1 MRPSSCLGLFGA
13 ARAARARAA
22 WLWPQSA
29 LASFW
34 GLFRVGADLRAKT
47 DERRAET
54 IHTSRV
60 TRDVAAAP
68 SRRDAVPPRCRGLWR
83 CPETVANA
91 LRHKTLEGTAVSLP
105 RRCVCEDMCVL
116 APGSCSMAAGSRGGA
131 AAVLILK
138 AAACSK
144 RFSLSRF

>member
-83 CPETVANA
+83 CPEMVANA

-105 RRCVCEDMCVL
+105 RRCVCEGMCVEHR
-116 APGSCSMAAGSRGGA
+116 GAALRLRGSRGGA

-138 AAACSK
+138 AAAAY
-144 RFSLSRF
+144 